1 MTYFALF
8 DPLYWM
14 LMAPAIVL
22 SLWATARTK
31 GTFKKYAAVGCRS
44 GMSGADAARAVLAAG
59 GVEGVSVEQVGGFLS
74 DHYDPRS
81 KTLRLSP
88 DVFGGRS
95 VSALGVAAHEAGHA
109 IQDARGYTPLHIRSQ
124 MVPIVQIGSNMA
136 MPMIFIGLIFAM
148 DPLMKIGIVCFALMA
163 LFSLVT
169 LPVEFNASSRAVAI
183 LSQTGITSSPEED
196 QGVRRVLNAAA
207 LTYVAAAATA
217 IMQLIYLI
225 LRSQGRD

>member
-59 GVEGVSVEQVGGFLS
+59 GVEGVSIEQVGGFLS

-136 MPMIFIGLIFAM
+136 MPMILIGLIFAM

>member
-1 MTYFALF
+1 
-8 DPLYWM
+8 
-14 LMAPAIVL
+14 
-22 SLWATARTK
+22 
-31 GTFKKYAAVGCRS
+31 
-44 GMSGADAARAVLAAG
+44 
-59 GVEGVSVEQVGGFLS
+59 VGGFLS

-88 DVFGGRS
+88 DVFAGRS

-109 IQDARGYTPLHIRSQ
+109 IQDAHGYTPLHIRSQ